1 MLKNKAYQLFS
12 QTFLLGHFLQD
23 YTILRPLSEVS
34 WNVSSLLNMIR
45 SRHYFLARLFTRYDN
60 KSCYTLFLLSV
71 LSLAKG
77 LQLILE
83 ISVCQPIQMSQL
95 SASRL
100 GTNLIRLRAQ
110 CMIFNSNVKLCSMRC
125 CVCRY
130 FLQNN
135 FYTKTVIIRFRLMW
149 YPE

>member
-1 MLKNKAYQLFS
+1 MQTNKTYQLFS

-23 YTILRPLSEVS
+23 YTILRPLSEVA
-34 WNVSSLLNMIR
+34 WNVSSQLNMTR
-45 SRHYFLARLFTRYDN
+45 SRHFFLAHLSTRYDN

-71 LSLAKG
+71 LSLAKS

-83 ISVCQPIQMSQL
+83 ISACQPIQMSQL

-100 GTNLIRLRAQ
+100 VTNLIRLRAQ
-110 CMIFNSNVKLCSMRC
+110 CMTFNSDVKLCSMRC

-135 FYTKTVIIRFRLMW
+135 FYVKTVIIRIGLMW